1 MTTNKAVPPKKANT
15 LTASNWLKSIQ
26 KQNDSLEF
34 RTNAQQIFQQ
44 IRQQP
49 SIEQQQND
57 LRENFELLSQRPLIR
72 LQTQRLFHDYVQQQQ
87 NLEQTFS
94 SFQTIWNEQ
103 LVIHSNTLKQIDPNY
118 ISPRFANADTSRYKQ
133 YLIQLMFILLSI
145 NPVEINAPQYLA
157 NFVEWMNGIAQ
168 AKTTAKVTLRIK
180 PDIQSDMLIEL
191 PKHAIVNVYS
201 DENTLWKKIRFSND
215 NQESFGY
222 VMSAYLKF

>member
-1 MTTNKAVPPKKANT
+1 MNINKISPSKKTNT
-15 LTASNWLKSIQ
+15 SFQQDWLKDMLKHADRLVLRQDAQLILQ
-26 KQNDSLEF
+26 KLSQVPTIEMQKRDLE
-34 RTNAQQIFQQ
+34 
-44 IRQQP
+44 
-49 SIEQQQND
+49 
-57 LRENFELLSQRPLIR
+57 ENSQLLLQRPLIR